1 MNTSVVI
8 NAAFLTVQ
16 YKNSVNIDPYIIPAL
31 AYF

>member
-16 YKNSVNIDPYIIPAL
+16 YKDSANIDLYIIAAL
-31 AYF
+31 TYL